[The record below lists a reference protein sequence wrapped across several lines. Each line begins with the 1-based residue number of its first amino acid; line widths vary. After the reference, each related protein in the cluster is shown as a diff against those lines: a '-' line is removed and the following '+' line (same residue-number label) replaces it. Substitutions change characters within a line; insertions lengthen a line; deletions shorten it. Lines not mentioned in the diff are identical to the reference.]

1 MLKFAPSILAAD
13 FTRLGEQVRSA
24 EAAGADMIHLDI
36 MDGHF
41 VPNLSFGVDIAK
53 ASKKACSLV
62 HDAHLMV
69 THPEHY
75 IDDFAAIG
83 VEIITFHIEIDGVK
97 NDFGKGRW
105 VYELPDKLDTD
116 RIMHIIGRI
125 KAAGVKVGL
134 TLNPPTDITRAVP
147 FLDEIDLLL
156 LMSVN
161 PGFGGQAYIPAMT
174 DKVAR
179 LSQQLN
185 AAGRT
190 IPIEVDG
197 GITVDTITAVSIA
210 GASVFVSGSGILN
223 TPDYQATI
231 SRLRELIA

>member
-13 FTRLGEQVRSA
+13 FCRLGEQIHAA
-24 EAAGADMIHLDI
+24 ESAGADMIHLDI

-75 IDDFAAIG
+75 LDDFIGIG
-83 VEIITFHIEIDGVK
+83 VEIIAFHLEIDGVK
-97 NDFGKGRW
+97 NDLGEGRW
-105 VYELPDKLDTD
+105 VYELPDIIDTD
-116 RIMHIIGRI
+116 RIMNVIGRI
-125 KAAGVKVGL
+125 KAAGAKAGL
-134 TLNPPTDITRAVP
+134 TLNPPSDITRAVP

-161 PGFGGQAYIPAMT
+161 PGFAGQGFMDTVYEKLTFADAFRR
-174 DKVAR
+174 DNH
-179 LSQQLN
+179 LSFE
-185 AAGRT
+185 
-190 IPIEVDG
+190 IMVDG
-197 GITVDTITAVSIA
+197 GVDLTNAADLHTA
-210 GASVFVSGSGILN
+210 GADILVSGSAFFKS
-223 TPDYQATI
+223 PDFNDFVR
-231 SRLRELIA
+231 RLKS

>member
-13 FTRLGEQVRSA
+13 FSKLGEQVRDA

-41 VPNLSFGVDIAK
+41 VPNLSFGVDIAR

-75 IDDFAAIG
+75 IDDFVEIG
-83 VEIITFHIEIDGVK
+83 VKFITFHLEIGAVR
-97 NDFGKGRW
+97 NDLGEGRW
-105 VYELPDKLDTD
+105 VYEIPGDLNAN
-116 RIMHIIGRI
+116 RIVDIIRRI
-125 KAAGVKVGL
+125 KAAGAKAGL
-134 TLNPPTDITRAVP
+134 TLNPPTDIMRALP

-161 PGFGGQAYIPAMT
+161 PGFAGQGFMDNVYQ
-174 DKVAR
+174 K
-179 LSQQLN
+179 LSLADEFRRN
-185 AAGRT
+185 NELSFE
-190 IPIEVDG
+190 IMVDG
-197 GITVDTITAVSIA
+197 GVDLTNAAELHTA
-210 GASVFVSGSGILN
+210 GADILVSGSAFFKS
-223 TPDYQATI
+223 PDFKAFV
-231 SRLRELIA
+231 RELKS

>member
-161 PGFGGQAYIPAMT
+161 PGFAGQGFMDNVY
-174 DKVAR
+174 DKLTFADEFRRDNR
-179 LSQQLN
+179 LSFE
-185 AAGRT
+185 
-190 IPIEVDG
+190 IMVDG
-197 GITVDTITAVSIA
+197 GVDLTNAADLHTA
-210 GASVFVSGSGILN
+210 GADILVSGSAFFKS
-223 TPDYQATI
+223 PDFNDFVR
-231 SRLRELIA
+231 RLKS